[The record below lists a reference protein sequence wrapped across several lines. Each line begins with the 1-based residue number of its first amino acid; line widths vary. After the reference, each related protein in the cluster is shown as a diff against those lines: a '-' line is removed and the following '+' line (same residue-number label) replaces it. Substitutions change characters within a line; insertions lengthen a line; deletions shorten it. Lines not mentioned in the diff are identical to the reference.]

1 MQGPTLEIEKEAS
14 AKGFNCIAG
23 VDEAGRGPLAGP
35 VVVSSV
41 ILGKNWNDEH
51 ILNDS
56 KRLSPRKR
64 DKLYDIITN
73 EALAFKIISIS
84 PKEIDRIN
92 ILQATLLG
100 MYRSITEII
109 PFPDYVL
116 VDGNHYPNTS
126 IKGKAIIKGDCRSKS
141 IAAASILAKVTR
153 DRIMIDYAKIFPDW
167 SFDKHKGYP
176 TDLHRELIS
185 KYGLTPLHRKSFS
198 IKPFKMS
205 FLKGE

>member
-1 MQGPTLEIEKEAS
+1 MQEPTLEIEKEVS
-14 AKGFNCIAG
+14 AKGFNFIAG

-35 VVVSSV
+35 VVVASV
-41 ILGKNWNDEH
+41 ILGKSWNNDH
-51 ILNDS
+51 ALNDS
-56 KRLSPRKR
+56 KRISLQKR
-64 DKLYDIITN
+64 NLLYDIIIN

-100 MYRSITEII
+100 MYRCLTEIT
-109 PFPDYVL
+109 PLPDYAL
-116 VDGNHYPNTS
+116 VDGNHYPNTA

-185 KYGLTPLHRKSFS
+185 KYGLTPLHRKSFK
-198 IKPFKMS
+198 IKPFQMS
-205 FLKGE
+205 FL